1 MPDEIEQRLLSTAQ
15 HMALDCS
22 RILKVVRATV
32 GHGTEEDCS
41 AQLCVGCVKTGR
53 DGTCLVALVDQS
65 RVKNVDGG
73 AVRAG
78 GVVVERVPHEQ
89 RERGAGAGEQQRQ
102 KRRSELA
109 PEHSAPGLCVSVTGA
124 K

>member
-22 RILKVVRATV
+22 RILDVVRATV
-32 GHGTEEDCS
+32 GHETEEDCS
-41 AQLCVGCVKTGR
+41 AELCEHGTGR

-65 RVKNVDGG
+65 RVKYVDGG